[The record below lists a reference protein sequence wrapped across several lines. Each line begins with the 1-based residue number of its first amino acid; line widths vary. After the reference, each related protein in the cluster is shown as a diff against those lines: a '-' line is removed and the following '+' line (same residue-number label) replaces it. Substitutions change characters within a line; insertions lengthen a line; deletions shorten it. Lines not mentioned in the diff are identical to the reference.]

1 MARSARANRIA
12 AHPAPVIAELQAA
25 GVTSL
30 NGIAEA
36 LNARGVLT
44 PAGSDHW
51 YASQVARLLKRLAGQ
66 ARWAPNMRRA
76 IPPAR
81 RRPRACLLG
90 LEGRGVEAAERALPV
105 GARAATGSMVRHRE
119 WDWNLARLGFKPNA
133 TDTGAVF

>member
-1 MARSARANRIA
+1 MQPKIFNQTRSLANLMTKGVSKHRGPSIADKARSPRANRMA
-12 AHPAPVIAELQAA
+12 ADLAPVIAELQAA

-66 ARWAPNMRRA
+66 ARWAPNMR
-76 IPPAR
+76 
-81 RRPRACLLG
+81 
-90 LEGRGVEAAERALPV
+90 
-105 GARAATGSMVRHRE
+105 S
-119 WDWNLARLGFKPNA
+119 N
-133 TDTGAVF
+133 

>member
-1 MARSARANRIA
+1 MTQLFMDGTL
-12 AHPAPVIAELQAA
+12 APTIAELQAA

-66 ARWAPNMRRA
+66 AR
-76 IPPAR
+76 
-81 RRPRACLLG
+81 
-90 LEGRGVEAAERALPV
+90 
-105 GARAATGSMVRHRE
+105 
-119 WDWNLARLGFKPNA
+119 
-133 TDTGAVF
+133 